1 MNVAV
6 TLPAISIVVAPTVL
20 SNTGV
25 ASISKVPTLV
35 EPIALLN
42 VLVAPVT

>member
-1 MNVAV
+1 LKVAV
-6 TLPAISIVVAPTVL
+6 TLPAISIVVASTVL

-25 ASISKVPTLV
+25 ASIFKVPTLV